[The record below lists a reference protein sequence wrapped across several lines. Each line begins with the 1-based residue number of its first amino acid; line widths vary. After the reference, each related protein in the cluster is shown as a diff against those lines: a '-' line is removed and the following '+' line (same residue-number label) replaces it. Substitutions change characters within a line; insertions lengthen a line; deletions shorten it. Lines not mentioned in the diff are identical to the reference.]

1 MDRYTLLFYIIFF
14 WTLGGWLFG
23 VPWVWAAYSLIT
35 RWRDMRPKKGSVV
48 PEGTAAT
55 GKPVKKT
62 PSSQPTTGV
71 DVEKGNETEDSTKEK
86 AIDAWNRKMFTGY
99 IVLTLLVITGLGI
112 GFACA
117 VFINGNTSQRAGS
130 LFIGFASIAFAT
142 IIYALFIMYGCCCCC
157 CRSTPEDTA
166 SSASGS
172 ASGSPA
178 EMSIEKLYDG
188 MDNMASLDKSFST
201 NKVAIA
207 LLPAILSI
215 ASIMGYFILLLP
227 STSSILDF
235 YVGESLT
242 RTSLLVD
249 LHDMMEWE
257 MLMAAIF
264 FALSALLTGFQN
276 EPGFGL
282 NHWLFG
288 AGAVFWIMVGE
299 SAYFIWE
306 FCYPT
311 ADDGLPHK
319 DLEGA
324 HAITLCITI
333 VIASMMLFFAQG
345 YYTIVPYSLQ
355 VSRSMQKG
363 TLKLKPK

>member
-1 MDRYTLLFYIIFF
+1 
-14 WTLGGWLFG
+14 
-23 VPWVWAAYSLIT
+23 
-35 RWRDMRPKKGSVV
+35 MRPKKGSVV
-48 PEGTAAT
+48 PEGSATTTPVTKVAA
-55 GKPVKKT
+55 KKNGT
-62 PSSQPTTGV
+62 PKDAESLTTDDTTKEDAV
-71 DVEKGNETEDSTKEK
+71 DV
-86 AIDAWNRKMFTGY
+86 WNRKMFTAY
-99 IVLTLLVITGLGI
+99 IVLTLMVITGLGI

-157 CRSTPEDTA
+157 RSAPEDTA
-166 SSASGS
+166 TASS

-178 EMSIEKLYDG
+178 EMSIDKLYDG
-188 MDNMASLDKSFST
+188 MDNMALDKSFST

-227 STSSILDF
+227 STTSILDF

-276 EPGFGL
+276 EPGYGL

-288 AGAVFWIMVGE
+288 AGAVFWIMIGE